1 MASDKQRAQDI
12 EELLA
17 TIEPKF
23 RKAFEVGLASMPE
36 SISISGIEDSIAR
49 GDFNAAIGLI
59 NEAIVATAFIE
70 FQREIQN
77 AVQAGGDLASRWA
90 KADKIVFSLNV
101 TESNTARFIN
111 SYQADKIREITE
123 DFQNVL
129 GESIRNGINE
139 GLGPREIARNFKD
152 NIGLTTRQEQSI
164 RNYERLLREADSG
177 ALDRALRDRRFD
189 RSVAESIAG
198 RKQLTEDQ
206 IQRMVGRYRERY
218 LKYRAET
225 IARTEAV
232 RLVSVGQTR
241 FWESLVEE
249 GRVQQ
254 EAIYKKWIVT
264 QDGRLRESHASI
276 PRLNPDG
283 VPMNGS
289 FLSTLGYIRFPGDP
303 AAPAANSIN
312 CRCAIFYKVRV

>member
-1 MASDKQRAQDI
+1 MASDKQRAKEID
-12 EELLA
+12 ELLS

-23 RKAFEVGLASMPE
+23 RRAFEVGLTSMSE
-36 SISISGIEDSIAR
+36 NISISGIEDAIAR
-49 GDFNAAIGLI
+49 GDFNTAINLI
-59 NEAIVATAFIE
+59 NETIVATAFIE

-77 AVQAGGDLASRWA
+77 AVQAGGDIASRWA

-129 GESIRNGINE
+129 GETIRNGINE
-139 GLGPREIARNFKD
+139 GLGPREIARQFRSS
-152 NIGLTTRQEQSI
+152 IGLTVRQEQAI
-164 RNYERLLREADSG
+164 RNYEKLLREGDSG

-198 RKQLTEDQ
+198 RRPLTEDQ
-206 IQRMVGRYRERY
+206 IERMIQRYRDKY
-218 LKYRAET
+218 IKYRAET

-249 GRVQQ
+249 GKVEK
-254 EAIYKKWIVT
+254 EAVYKKWIVT

-276 PRLNPDG
+276 PRLNPGG
-283 VPMNGS
+283 VPMNAA
-289 FLSTLGYIRFPGDP
+289 FMSTLGPIRFPGDP
-303 AAPAANSIN
+303 AAPIANVAN
-312 CRCAIFYKVRV
+312 CRCALFYKVRV